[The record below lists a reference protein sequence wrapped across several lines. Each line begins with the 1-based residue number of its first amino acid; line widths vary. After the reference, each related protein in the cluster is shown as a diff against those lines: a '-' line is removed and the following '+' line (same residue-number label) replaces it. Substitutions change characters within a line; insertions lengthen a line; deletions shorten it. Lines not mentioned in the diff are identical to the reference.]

1 MPVAVDVSDRSA
13 LGVETIGD
21 EVFLPQSARRS
32 GFTRVLVP
40 PDAVGYP
47 AGGDEVGKAVMVD
60 IDGPLAAVGDELA
73 VDADGTELVLLPI
86 AALGSGVFVPIG
98 SAEDIGEA
106 VAVHVEGSDSFCVV
120 VA

>member
-1 MPVAVDVSDRSA
+1 MTVAVDVADGSA

-21 EVFLPQSARRS
+21 EVFLPHSARRS

-47 AGGDEVGKAVMVD
+47 ASSDDVGKAVVVD
-60 IDGPLAAVGDELA
+60 VDGPLTAVGDELA
-73 VDADGTELVLLPI
+73 MGADSAELVLFPI
-86 AALGSGVFVPIG
+86 AALGSGVLVPIG